1 MPKGYLFQ
9 LLDSRLSGGLTQILL
24 ADRRNGKSLRKIAKE
39 LTDQTGLAVSKTIVH
54 KWVGELQE

>member
-9 LLDSRLSGGLTQILL
+9 LLDSRLSGGLAQILL
-24 ADRRNGKSLRKIAKE
+24 AARRDGKSLRTIVKD

-54 KWVGELQE
+54 KWVSELQE

>member
-9 LLDSRLSGGLTQILL
+9 LLDYRLSGGLTQILL
-24 ADRRNGKSLRKIAKE
+24 AARRDGKSLRTIAKD